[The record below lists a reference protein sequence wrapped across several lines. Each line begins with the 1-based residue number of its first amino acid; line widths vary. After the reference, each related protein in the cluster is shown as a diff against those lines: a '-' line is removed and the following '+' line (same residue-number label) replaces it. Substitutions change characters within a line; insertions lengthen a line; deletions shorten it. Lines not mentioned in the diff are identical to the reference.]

1 MKLGEIFKWQT
12 DKAKGHETRQKYHIF
27 ICNSDG
33 QNFFLFISSLDWFQD
48 YKLVKSP
55 EHEFLDYDSYV
66 SCSSVIPYSD
76 AELSLFDSTPVG
88 QLTPTNL
95 KELRDALIAAETMP
109 MGDLNI
115 VCKALAAAL

>member
-1 MKLGEIFKWQT
+1 MQLGEIFKWQT

-48 YKLVKSP
+48 YKLAKSP
-55 EHEFLDYDSYV
+55 DHEFLDYDSYV

-76 AELSLFDSTPVG
+76 DELALFDSNPVG
-88 QLTPTNL
+88 KLTAANL

-109 MGDLNI
+109 RGDLNM
-115 VCKALAAAL
+115 VCKALATAL